1 MNKEKRIA
9 LVIKTDG
16 LEYDDRVRKEIL
28 TIQKL
33 FLDVKFKIFTM
44 LPDNK
49 VTEGTTG
56 YGVPYK
62 SVFIPARDKYPSA
75 QKTTIKA
82 WQFYKAVAKEVKKY
96 DAVWVANVDAAFV
109 PIFLN
114 HKRILWDLHELPL
127 QFTGNWLLR
136 QLLRH
141 TFNRCKVVLHANP
154 QRADYLDG
162 LGVITDR
169 SKHIALRN
177 YPNFDDVDKEQD
189 ETFKA
194 FVKWKGTRKCVY
206 LQGLSEERRSAYESV
221 AAVLKQGDLVAV
233 VVGKMYPEGL
243 ERLKHDFGEEV
254 LRDRI
259 LFVGKIAQLKI
270 PQYVS
275 ECQLSLI
282 FYKNVQPNN
291 WYCEANRFYQSVIL
305 GLPVVTGNNPSM
317 KELVEK
323 YGFGVSLDDDGSS
336 IEKIVIGMN
345 QVLSNYDYY
354 CKNTLR
360 YRSNLLWDNQ
370 EDVIKHVVDK
380 LMT

>member
-1 MNKEKRIA
+1 MAKKIVFVLNAITITRCQKRVQEFIDHGYEVEVYGFERGGETYA
-9 LVIKTDG
+9 KPASYEIETIGYHPVSMSYYKRLLVIMNA
-16 LEYDDRVRKEIL
+16 LRRL
-28 TIQKL
+28 H
-33 FLDVKFKIFTM
+33 
-44 LPDNK
+44 
-49 VTEGTTG
+49 
-56 YGVPYK
+56 
-62 SVFIPARDKYPSA
+62 
-75 QKTTIKA
+75 
-82 WQFYKAVAKEVKKY
+82 KKY
-96 DAVWVANVDAAFV
+96 KYQKDVVFYYFFFDVAFV
-109 PIFLN
+109 PMLLN

-127 QFTGNWLLR
+127 LFTSNFLLR
-136 QLLRH
+136 KLLRY

-154 QRADYLDG
+154 QRADFLES
-162 LGVITDR
+162 LGVVSDR
-169 SKHIALRN
+169 SKHIAIRN
-177 YPNFDDVDKEQD
+177 YPNFDDVDIVHD

-194 FVKWKGTRKCVY
+194 FIEWKGARKCVY

-282 FYKNVQPNN
+282 FYKNVQLNN